1 MKKLVPILG
10 CILTISWML
19 VIFYFSSK
27 SGTAL
32 ENQKSFLLNFMVR
45 LFEGDRFSSYPLETQ
60 NEIVKRY
67 SFYISKTGHFLEY
80 GILCYFCFL
89 IFFYLKKY
97 YLRYIISLII
107 CILYAFSD
115 EYHQMFSSG
124 RTPRILDVM
133 IDFLGA
139 FAMILL
145 LELVITWIYI
155 IRKGKPYD

>member
-1 MKKLVPILG
+1 MKKLVSVLG
-10 CILTISWML
+10 CILTVSWML

-32 ENQKSFLLNFMVR
+32 ENHKSFLLNFMIR
-45 LFEGDRFSSYPLETQ
+45 IFQGNRFSSYPLDEQ
-60 NEIVKRY
+60 SEIVKRY
-67 SFYISKTGHFLEY
+67 SFYISKTAHFLEY

-107 CILYAFSD
+107 CLLYAFSD
-115 EYHQMFSSG
+115 EYHQTFSSG
-124 RTPRILDVM
+124 RTPRALDVM

-139 FAMILL
+139 VAMVLL
-145 LELVITWIYI
+145 LELIITWIYI
-155 IRKGKPYD
+155 IRRGRTYD